1 MRPCRG
7 LGHDGDVASKAASK
21 SKKRAAKKRVRVP
34 APVRPQARQARPV
47 ARAGRPGRVYAYALG
62 TALLIGAML
71 VGLSQ
76 LSVHRGK
83 TGPGTP
89 SGGVTA
95 IAPTAAL
102 LDGIPQ
108 RGNTLG
114 SPKAPVQLV
123 EYADLQC
130 PYCGLY
136 SRDVLPTLIRDY
148 VRTGKVQLVY
158 RGLAFIG
165 PDSVSALRTATAAA
179 AQNRM
184 WNVVE
189 LLFANQGTENAWV
202 SDGLLRSIVTA
213 AGASPTRVF
222 ATRNGA
228 AVTRSLQSWASS
240 ANANNVTGT
249 PTFFFGRRGARLERL
264 ALSTLDVSQFRA
276 ALDGALQG

>member
-1 MRPCRG
+1 M
-7 LGHDGDVASKAASK
+7 ASRAASK

-34 APVRPQARQARPV
+34 APPRPQAPQARPV
-47 ARAGRPGRVYAYALG
+47 ARAGGTGRVYAYALG
-62 TALLIGAML
+62 TALLLGALL

-76 LSVHRGK
+76 LSVHQGK
-83 TGPGTP
+83 TGAGVGTP

-114 SPKAPVQLV
+114 SAKAPVQLV

-130 PYCGLY
+130 PYCSVY

-222 ATRNGA
+222 ATRDGA
-228 AVTRSLQSWASS
+228 TVTRSLQRWASS

>member
-1 MRPCRG
+1 
-7 LGHDGDVASKAASK
+7 VASRAASK

-34 APVRPQARQARPV
+34 APARPQAPPARPV
-47 ARAGRPGRVYAYALG
+47 ARAGRAGRIYAYALG
-62 TALLIGAML
+62 TAVLLGALLI
-71 VGLSQ
+71 GLSQ
-76 LSVHRGK
+76 LSVHGGK
-83 TGPGTP
+83 ASAGTP

-95 IAPTAAL
+95 IASTAAL

-108 RGNTLG
+108 HGNTLG
-114 SPKAPVQLV
+114 SPTAPVQLV

-130 PYCGLY
+130 PYCAVY
-136 SRDVLPTLIRDY
+136 SRDLLPTLIRDY

-189 LLFANQGTENAWV
+189 LLFANQGAENAWV
-202 SDGLLRSIVTA
+202 NDGLLRSIVTA

-222 ATRNGA
+222 ATRDGS
-228 AVTRSLQSWASS
+228 AVTRSLASWANS
-240 ANANNVTGT
+240 ASAGNVTGT
-249 PTFFFGRRGARLERL
+249 PTFFFGRRGARLDRL